1 MKDTKNK
8 NVIDFYHLPDD
19 ELFEF
24 SSKLPYDAD
33 EMLVDKI
40 EKAIELK
47 DVVRSQQS
55 DIKKQIEKIKDKMK
69 NTKDEEEKD
78 LLKANLREL

>member
-40 EKAIELK
+40 EKAIDLK
-47 DVVRSQQS
+47 DIFRS
-55 DIKKQIEKIKDKMK
+55 K
-69 NTKDEEEKD
+69 
-78 LLKANLREL
+78 